1 MSYSFE
7 MNNAHRDVE
16 NPKIKS
22 TSPVV
27 EVFSAMVKGKNMPSY
42 SDPKVADRAVE
53 YIKNLGAKAAEGD
66 MSAVSE
72 LNQIRREILNPEVL
86 QEIQLLSIF
95 GSYQA
100 LGPNETVERE
110 VWGITPD
117 TPRFQALN
125 GTVRFP
131 ATTSQRYIVQPVN
144 ISAGYQVDYRTLS
157 MGDMSREN
165 AAMQQVH
172 TEMLNKATDYVMK
185 KVYQSIKNATGVK
198 YFNETSG
205 ITKAALDAIVK
216 AVRKFGPTTILGAY
230 ATVSQINDFAPYS
243 NGAQTPYLNISDTAM
258 EEIRRTGLLAY
269 YNGSIVREIPTAYD
283 FGKLNAAGTDFAAM
297 TPEGVMFIL
306 PTGVNSPVATWSV
319 GGITS
324 FSGNDVSTG
333 RVLTRYDL
341 TIAAD
346 VAKGQEY
353 KIGLLNDTSIT
364 PAADMLVP

>member
-27 EVFSAMVKGKNMPSY
+27 EVFSAMVKGKSLPTY

-53 YIKNLGAKAAEGD
+53 YIKSLGAKAAEGD

-86 QEIQLLSIF
+86 QELQLLSIF
-95 GSYQA
+95 GSYQP
-100 LGPNETVERE
+100 LGANETIERE
-110 VWGITPD
+110 IWGITPD
-117 TPRFQALN
+117 TARFQALN

-131 ATTSQRYIVQPVN
+131 ATTSERYIVQPEN

-157 MGDMSREN
+157 MGDMTREN
-165 AAMQQVH
+165 AAMQRVH

-185 KVYQSIKNATGVK
+185 KVYQAIKNATGVK
-198 YFNETSG
+198 YFSETSG
-205 ITKAALDAIVK
+205 ITQAALDNLVK

-230 ATVSQINDFAPYS
+230 ATVSQINAFAPYS
-243 NGAQTPYLNISDTAM
+243 NGASTPYLNISDAAM
-258 EEIRRTGLLAY
+258 EEIRHTGLLEY
-269 YNGSIVREIPTAYD
+269 YKGSVVREIPMAYD
-283 FGKLNAAGTDFAAM
+283 FGKLNAAGTDFVAM
-297 TPEGVMFIL
+297 APEGLLFVL
-306 PTGVNSPVATWSV
+306 PTGVDSPVASWTV

-333 RVLTRYDL
+333 RVLTRFDL
-341 TIAAD
+341 TIATD

-353 KIGLLNDTSIT
+353 KIGLMNDTSIT
-364 PAADMLVP
+364 PAADMVP